1 MESFFHVFPFDWT
14 TLQNVSAVLG
24 LVAVLLGLLAFISRR
39 ALRRDEKRSR
49 MVAEQVAVLIAGRMV
64 ARSQEDGDR
73 FSLKESNSIKTLIV
87 EAVLALDALDR
98 RTGRRAIEQLKS
110 ENSTLASEIF
120 AEIARTKR
128 EEAERAAR
136 QAASALRHQGALAL
150 PRDAQGA
157 LSRFQQAFTLDPAD
171 AENLLALAL
180 VQFRLGD
187 IPSVEALIETARGG
201 AGLQG
206 REDIV
211 GLVDMFAGVLH
222 LRRGRL
228 PQAIEKF
235 EAAKRIFE
243 EHGDIRALVDAMM
256 ALASTQ
262 MKAGQLDGALA
273 SYNKAAALCT
283 ENNYELGLAQLYAD
297 LGLLLQGLGQLAE
310 AEQILLKS
318 FTIADRHG
326 EITIASVAVGNL
338 ALLYRETQDL
348 DRAEEMMRRALQL
361 EGRMKHKDG
370 MARANLNL
378 GTILFEKG
386 RFDEAAAHFK
396 ESLSLYQELDLPE
409 HASNAVYNLG
419 NAHRALKQ
427 AGEAE
432 ACYRLAIDLFM
443 SANDAAGVAKAAGN
457 LGAVYLDGGRLDDA
471 EAEFNV
477 ALDAAREAGEGR
489 GIAMQMRNLAVLAHM
504 RGQTEEACTRLRK
517 SLALC
522 VEIDAPTEALEL
534 KVLMGQIGCL

>member
-49 MVAEQVAVLIAGRMV
+49 MVAEQVAALIAGRMV

-73 FSLKESNSIKTLIV
+73 FSLKESTSVKTLIV
-87 EAVLALDALDR
+87 EAVLALDALEG
-98 RTGRRAIEQLKS
+98 RTGRRAIERLKS
-110 ENSTLASEIF
+110 ESSTLASEIF

-157 LSRFQQAFTLDPAD
+157 LSRFQQAFALDPAD

-206 REDIV
+206 REDIA

-243 EHGDIRALVDAMM
+243 DHGDIRALVDAMM

-262 MKAGQLDGALA
+262 MKAGQLDSALA

-310 AEQILLKS
+310 AEQMLFKS

-326 EITIASVAVGNL
+326 EIAIASVAVGNL

-348 DRAEEMMRRALQL
+348 DRAEEMVRQALQL

-386 RFDEAAAHFK
+386 RFGDAAAHFK

-432 ACYRLAIDLFM
+432 ACYRRAIDLFM

-457 LGAVYLDGGRLDDA
+457 LGAVFLDGGRLDDA